1 MKKLYIFIALFL
13 TSGIAFAQSD
23 ADVLRF
29 SRTLPLG
36 TARSAAMSG
45 AFGALGGDIST
56 LNVNPAGIGVFRKSE
71 VSMTFSPD
79 FGNTKSGGQTAHDN
93 SFQLGDIG
101 FVISLYNP
109 NFDWKGINF
118 GINYTNMNNF
128 NRHTTQAIPNAPNSF
143 SQYLAQDINGLI
155 AYVLNQNPTAN
166 LEDYF
171 NDLQWMGIQSNYIL
185 SDNENKDNPYYEP
198 AIIGANQTKI
208 IKEDGYQGEY
218 AFSFGTN
225 YKDKLYLGIT
235 IGLQNIYYKMRSL
248 YTETPDQDNPY
259 ELEYF
264 NFEERLK
271 TTGVGTNFKFGV
283 IYRPIPELRLGATIH
298 TPTYY
303 SMTDTYDSGMLTKY
317 KFPVNGVT
325 EYPSSTSY
333 KYDYD
338 LKTPWKAI
346 LSVAGVIQQKA
357 ILSFDY
363 EYVNYS
369 SARLKNGI
377 DGYDYYEP
385 DGSGVNN
392 LIKEYLRSTHNFR
405 LGAEYRI
412 NSMVSVRGG
421 YSFYAS
427 PYKDN
432 KDLNKIQTLSCG
444 FGLNFGQFYCDAAYV
459 YKFSKDITRF
469 YSYYDVDPEYDVL
482 AEPIDNKYNNHI
494 AKVSV
499 GMKF

>member
-71 VSMTFSPD
+71 VSMTLSPD

-218 AFSFGTN
+218 AFS
-225 YKDKLYLGIT
+225 
-235 IGLQNIYYKMRSL
+235 
-248 YTETPDQDNPY
+248 
-259 ELEYF
+259 
-264 NFEERLK
+264 
-271 TTGVGTNFKFGV
+271 
-283 IYRPIPELRLGATIH
+283 
-298 TPTYY
+298 
-303 SMTDTYDSGMLTKY
+303 
-317 KFPVNGVT
+317 
-325 EYPSSTSY
+325 
-333 KYDYD
+333 
-338 LKTPWKAI
+338 
-346 LSVAGVIQQKA
+346 
-357 ILSFDY
+357 
-363 EYVNYS
+363 
-369 SARLKNGI
+369 
-377 DGYDYYEP
+377 
-385 DGSGVNN
+385 
-392 LIKEYLRSTHNFR
+392 
-405 LGAEYRI
+405 
-412 NSMVSVRGG
+412 
-421 YSFYAS
+421 
-427 PYKDN
+427 
-432 KDLNKIQTLSCG
+432 
-444 FGLNFGQFYCDAAYV
+444 
-459 YKFSKDITRF
+459 
-469 YSYYDVDPEYDVL
+469 
-482 AEPIDNKYNNHI
+482 
-494 AKVSV
+494 
-499 GMKF
+499 